1 MGYDWTDIKL
11 VKSIME
17 RLKKKRGEL
26 VKAFKPIHAC
36 MQLAGSKAVAVAAL
50 LPSPSF

>member
-17 RLKKKRGEL
+17 RLKKKRGGEL
-26 VKAFKPIHAC
+26 VKAFKPHTC
-36 MQLAGSKAVAVAAL
+36 MVAKQ
-50 LPSPSF
+50 